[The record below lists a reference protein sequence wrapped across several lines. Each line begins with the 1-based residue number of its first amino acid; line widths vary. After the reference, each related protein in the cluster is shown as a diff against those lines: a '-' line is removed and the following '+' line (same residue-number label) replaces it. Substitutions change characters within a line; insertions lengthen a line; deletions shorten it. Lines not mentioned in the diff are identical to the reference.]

1 MSHILERCVS
11 KKDYLEIRCAH
22 SFTRS
27 LTPELARKW
36 IINVLVYKTIS
47 KKNIESTTTPG
58 LTLKFRVLL
67 VIATT
72 GRQTPP
78 PPTFSPDLL
87 PSIPPRGR
95 KRRLCRCSFFCRED
109 KSDVARLQRHLEPN
123 KRTPSQKNE
132 EQRTFAPE
140 KELAAVSTTNTT
152 ATIFRSNT
160 VSRSLPPP
168 THHRRVTLFFALWAK
183 MRENSP
189 FPPPSHYGPK

>member
-123 KRTPSQKNE
+123 KRTPSQKMKNNARSP
-132 EQRTFAPE
+132 QRKSSPPY
-140 KELAAVSTTNTT
+140 
-152 ATIFRSNT
+152 
-160 VSRSLPPP
+160 PPP
-168 THHRRVTLFFALWAK
+168 TPPLPFSAPTRSHGLYHHQHIIAA
-183 MRENSP
+183 
-189 FPPPSHYGPK
+189 